1 MNYMKRCEL
10 LRQTCPEPMKCSNV
24 CQVVKDGRP
33 ACMPIVM
40 FDKPHQWLKD
50 LACTAVYAVGVVTI
64 VAIAGV
70 AVGYFYARFV

>member
-1 MNYMKRCEL
+1 MNYMKHCEL

-24 CQVVKDGRP
+24 CQVVKKEASDLP
-33 ACMPIVM
+33 ALS

-70 AVGYFYARFV
+70 AVSYFYARFV

>member
-1 MNYMKRCEL
+1 MNYMKHCDL
-10 LRQTCPEPMKCSNV
+10 LRQTCPEPFV
-24 CQVVKDGRP
+24 CGNGCQCAKKEASDL
-33 ACMPIVM
+33 PIVM